1 MYNGIQSFVIYDPA
15 TGDTVEI
22 YDLDANGTFFE
33 QSEVGAGETG
43 PTGVDRRRSQRS
55 FFTAGFLA
63 SSAGSEI
70 GQLRS
75 WMESGTRVSMV
86 ALGPDQAVQW
96 YETDRLVLKK
106 RPFTAPVRGRGDVF
120 DVSMERVGHGR
131 HTIAQQANLLAHLG
145 WNDPEAT
152 LAVGYTKEGSGTA
165 LFNSGVQELFSDT
178 PGDGIYYDL
187 VFPFRNAR
195 SFPGQS
201 VTLSVDIEKLHTD
214 TSSANIRIEAKNF
227 AGSTLATST
236 NDVSATGRD
245 DVSRV
250 FNPSILTYSYRIWVL
265 RVPTGVT
272 GNADIEV
279 KDPAVHVNGDTTY
292 REY

>member
-1 MYNGIQSFVIYDPA
+1 MYNGIHSFVIYDPS

-22 YDLDANGTFFE
+22 FDLDANATFFDQE
-33 QSEVGAGETG
+33 EIGAGETG

-55 FFTAGFLA
+55 LFNAGFLA
-63 SSAGSEI
+63 ASDGADV

-75 WMESGTRVSMV
+75 WMEAGTRVSMC
-86 ALGPDQAVQW
+86 AIGPSQAVQW

-120 DVSMERVGHGR
+120 DLTMERVGHGR
-131 HTIAQQANLLAHLG
+131 HNISQQANLLAHLG
-145 WNDPEAT
+145 WNDPEAS

-165 LFNSGVQELFSDT
+165 LFNSGIQELLSDT
-178 PGDGIYYDL
+178 PGDGIYYDM
-187 VFPFRNAR
+187 VFPFQNAR

-201 VTLSVDIEKLHTD
+201 VTLSVDVEKLHVD
-214 TSSANIRIEAKNF
+214 TSNMSIRIDARSF

-236 NDVSATGRD
+236 KDVSSTGRD
-245 DVSRV
+245 NVARAMSAAFAV
-250 FNPSILTYSYRIWVL
+250 YSYRIWVL

-272 GNADIEV
+272 TNSDIEV
-279 KDPAVHVNGDTTY
+279 KDPSVHINGDTVY
-292 REY
+292 RQF